1 VELEYLGCCLSHC
14 EGFGEGVGCCWDG
27 EGMVVVAA
35 VVVAGV
41 C

>member
-1 VELEYLGCCLSHC
+1 VELEDLGCCLGHC
-14 EGFGEGVGCCWDG
+14 EGFREGVGCCWDW
-27 EGMVVVAA
+27 EGVVVVAA